1 MRKINND
8 GVTLMS
14 LVITIIVLLILA
26 SIATYSGVNIVK
38 QSKFTK
44 FTTQLKMMQTQVN
57 ELYEKYS
64 ENQSIEVNGKKYT
77 GTEIANIGKEISTLS
92 QKNKVFNTST
102 SGITD
107 STGYKYYDKEII
119 KALNIDG
126 LEEEEYFVNVAK
138 RSVIS
143 YDGFEYNGKTYYTLE
158 QLPDGLYNVEYS
170 ENTGKPTFDVN
181 YECIEGGKYKIT
193 ISNISYNGNIDK
205 WQIKYQKEGQ
215 DYWSTSEDYN
225 FVVNEEGKYTICIEN
240 NNITS
245 SEKEIEIS
253 KLPDGTEKT
262 NTKIKDNLGN
272 EIVIPAGFKVVNPKD
287 NVTDGIIIEDVSH
300 SATKGS
306 QFVWIPVGEVI
317 KDNQGNKETI
327 TLGRYVFSS
336 DGTVDTALS
345 KTDPEEQL
353 KVNSSSSDYFT
364 EGLRDSMTANTHAID
379 IETFRAKAIS
389 NHGYYIGRYEARTN
403 DRREEETDN
412 NSLTQITTKPDE
424 YVYNYVTQSQA
435 AILSREMYNDKNF
448 SSDLINSYAWDTAIV
463 FLQKFDTRTDKRL
476 SYSLEYSL
484 NNDDDGLANKGTN
497 NLKDISKKDIICNV
511 WDMASNCWEWT
522 TETYSNEY
530 SSCTLRGGSYANIYN
545 LYTSC
550 RVGDDTSYTDDFVS
564 FRPLLYM

>member
-14 LVITIIVLLILA
+14 LVITIIVLLLLA

-64 ENQSIEVNGKKYT
+64 GNQSIEINGKKYT

-225 FVVNEEGKYTICIEN
+225 FVVNENGKYKIYIQNNNVISEEQRIKVGLEIGDTVTYTPSGTYKWEAEYCSSTKAIGTGDVTIDSSNNNYKISKWKVLDIKNGKVTLVPEAPTSGTVYLGQAQGYNNGVKLLNDACSNLYGNASKGIEARSINIEDIEN
-240 NNITS
+240 YMTDDAKNGTNGTYKYNNGNATYNTQTSTPYTS
-245 SEKEIEIS
+245 SKKYPTIYAKENLSVIN
-253 KLPDGTEKT
+253 GTT
-262 NTKIKDNLGN
+262 NNNGLGMS
-272 EIVIPAGFKVVNPKD
+272 EQTSLVGRTDESA
-287 NVTDGIIIEDVSH
+287 TDGKLEASTSIQPYQ
-300 SATKGS
+300 TY
-306 QFVWIPVGEVI
+306 WY
-317 KDNQGNKETI
+317 KDSSFMKTAFKTANNGKNYYDLLMPNGTS
-327 TLGRYVFSS
+327 TYYWLASRCVNADSNYCGFGVRYVGSGHVS
-336 DGTVDTALS
+336 AYRMYGS
-345 KTDPEEQL
+345 
-353 KVNSSSSDYFT
+353 Y
-364 EGLRDSMTANTHAID
+364 DSAN
-379 IETFRAKAIS
+379 
-389 NHGYYIGRYEARTN
+389 GG
-403 DRREEETDN
+403 
-412 NSLTQITTKPDE
+412 
-424 YVYNYVTQSQA
+424 
-435 AILSREMYNDKNF
+435 SRELF
-448 SSDLINSYAWDTAIV
+448 PVVTLSSELLSGNA
-463 FLQKFDTRTDKRL
+463 TDGFTVK
-476 SYSLEYSL
+476 
-484 NNDDDGLANKGTN
+484 
-497 NLKDISKKDIICNV
+497 
-511 WDMASNCWEWT
+511 
-522 TETYSNEY
+522 
-530 SSCTLRGGSYANIYN
+530 
-545 LYTSC
+545 
-550 RVGDDTSYTDDFVS
+550 
-564 FRPLLYM
+564 

>member
-1 MRKINND
+1 MKRIDDKGI
-8 GVTLMS
+8 TLIS
-14 LVITIIVLLILA
+14 LVTTIVILLILT

-107 STGYKYYDKEII
+107 STGYKYYDKETI
-119 KALNIDG
+119 KALNIEG

-225 FVVNEEGKYTICIEN
+225 FVVNENGKYKIYIQNNNVISEEQRIKVGLEIGDTVTYTPSGTYKWEAEYCSTNKTVGTDDVTLDSSNNNYKISKWKVLDIKSGKVTLVPEAPTSGTVYLQGAQGYNNAVKLLNDACSNLYGNASKGIEARSINIEDIEN
-240 NNITS
+240 YMTEEAKNGTDGAYKYNNRNATYNTQTSTPYTS
-245 SEKEIEIS
+245 SKKYPTIYAKENLSVINGTPKNNGLGMSEQTS
-253 KLPDGTEKT
+253 LVGRTDESATDGKLEASTSIQPYQTYWYKDSSFMKTAFKTANNGKNYYDLLMPNGTRT
-262 NTKIKDNLGN
+262 YYWLASRCVDTDSYSCNFLVRNVYSG
-272 EIVIPAGFKVVNPKD
+272 VVNVYD
-287 NVTDGIIIEDVSH
+287 MYH
-300 SATKGS
+300 S
-306 QFVWIPVGEVI
+306 
-317 KDNQGNKETI
+317 
-327 TLGRYVFSS
+327 
-336 DGTVDTALS
+336 
-345 KTDPEEQL
+345 
-353 KVNSSSSDYFT
+353 
-364 EGLRDSMTANTHAID
+364 
-379 IETFRAKAIS
+379 
-389 NHGYYIGRYEARTN
+389 N
-403 DRREEETDN
+403 DHT
-412 NSLTQITTKPDE
+412 
-424 YVYNYVTQSQA
+424 YND
-435 AILSREMYNDKNF
+435 SRELF
-448 SSDLINSYAWDTAIV
+448 PVVTLSSELLSGNATNEFIV
-463 FLQKFDTRTDKRL
+463 K
-476 SYSLEYSL
+476 
-484 NNDDDGLANKGTN
+484 
-497 NLKDISKKDIICNV
+497 
-511 WDMASNCWEWT
+511 
-522 TETYSNEY
+522 
-530 SSCTLRGGSYANIYN
+530 
-545 LYTSC
+545 
-550 RVGDDTSYTDDFVS
+550 
-564 FRPLLYM
+564 

>member
-14 LVITIIVLLILA
+14 LVITIIVLLLLA

-64 ENQSIEVNGKKYT
+64 GNQSIEINGKKYT

-126 LEEEEYFVNVAK
+126 LEEEEYFVNVSR

-193 ISNISYNGNIDK
+193 ISNIIYNGNIDK
-205 WQIKYQKEGQ
+205 WQIRYQKEGQ

-225 FVVNEEGKYTICIEN
+225 FVVNESGKYKIYIQNNNVISEEQRIKVGLEIGDTVTYTPSGTYKWEAEYCSSTKAIGTEDVTIDSSNDKYKISKWKVLDIKNGKVTLVPEAPTSGTVYLGQAQGYNNGVKLLNDACSNLYGNTSKGIEARSINIEDIEN
-240 NNITS
+240 YMTDDAKNGTNGAYKDNNENATYNTQTSTTYTIYKKYPTIYAKENRSVINGIQNNNGLEKSEQTNLLGRTDESATDGKLEASKSIQPYQTYWDKDSSFMQTAFKTANNGKNYYDLLMPKGTSTYYWLASRCVYANSGRCNFVVRGVYSGGVYAYDMYYSYDDTNFDSRELFPVVTLS
-245 SEKEIEIS
+245 SELLS
-253 KLPDGTEKT
+253 
-262 NTKIKDNLGN
+262 GN
-272 EIVIPAGFKVVNPKD
+272 A
-287 NVTDGIIIEDVSH
+287 TDG
-300 SATKGS
+300 
-306 QFVWIPVGEVI
+306 F
-317 KDNQGNKETI
+317 
-327 TLGRYVFSS
+327 
-336 DGTVDTALS
+336 TV
-345 KTDPEEQL
+345 K
-353 KVNSSSSDYFT
+353 
-364 EGLRDSMTANTHAID
+364 
-379 IETFRAKAIS
+379 
-389 NHGYYIGRYEARTN
+389 
-403 DRREEETDN
+403 
-412 NSLTQITTKPDE
+412 
-424 YVYNYVTQSQA
+424 
-435 AILSREMYNDKNF
+435 
-448 SSDLINSYAWDTAIV
+448 
-463 FLQKFDTRTDKRL
+463 
-476 SYSLEYSL
+476 
-484 NNDDDGLANKGTN
+484 
-497 NLKDISKKDIICNV
+497 
-511 WDMASNCWEWT
+511 
-522 TETYSNEY
+522 
-530 SSCTLRGGSYANIYN
+530 
-545 LYTSC
+545 
-550 RVGDDTSYTDDFVS
+550 
-564 FRPLLYM
+564 